1 MVQTHFHANL
11 PLLQDGNPIPLPA
24 GIGISQDAQWLYWLH
39 THKTDRIIHIESPR
53 ASKFTLGQFF
63 DIWGQSLTSSQAGPL
78 TAPAGQQLH
87 IFVVGIAFLG
97 DPRSI
102 ELQPHQ
108 QLVIEAGQEVP
119 PPGYIFPAGV

>member
-1 MVQTHFHANL
+1 M
-11 PLLQDGNPIPLPA
+11 
-24 GIGISQDAQWLYWLH
+24 
-39 THKTDRIIHIESPR
+39 
-53 ASKFTLGQFF
+53 GQFF

-78 TAPAGQQLH
+78 PAPAGQQLH
-87 IFVVGIAFLG
+87 IFADGVAFLG

-102 ELQPHQ
+102 ELQPYQ